1 MIMSPCIRN
10 MALGSDFLFLT
21 IFSQSL
27 CLLSQPSVFRQSFRK
42 ARNQRTHCRQ
52 VPTQTL
58 RHVFESITQPSDQHV
73 SHQRSRSRYLPSTIR
88 SAKHFRLHSHPT
100 CGATKHHRQLFFG
113 PPDLFLLG
121 LALERFSKPLWLPET
136 AGPQLGNTPP
146 GKPSRTNLR
155 YPLGPPQT
163 SPVPA
168 VGQPLCLPGLVRI
181 PHGRWP

>member
-1 MIMSPCIRN
+1 
-10 MALGSDFLFLT
+10 
-21 IFSQSL
+21 
-27 CLLSQPSVFRQSFRK
+27 
-42 ARNQRTHCRQ
+42 
-52 VPTQTL
+52 
-58 RHVFESITQPSDQHV
+58 QPSDQHV
-73 SHQRSRSRYLPSTIR
+73 SHQRSRLRYLPSTIR

-136 AGPQLGNTPP
+136 AGPQLCNTPP
-146 GKPSRTNLR
+146 GKPSTTILVS
-155 YPLGPPQT
+155 PLAPPQP